1 MTPAEMAE
9 VRKAFAR
16 LLSTPDGTRFMEA
29 MWRRYVLGDA
39 PLEDKKLQ
47 RWLGARE
54 VALDLQAD
62 VDAAKR
68 TGDTNG

>member
-1 MTPAEMAE
+1 MTPGEYADA
-9 VRKAFAR
+9 RKAFAR
-16 LLSTPDGTRFMEA
+16 ALSTPDGIRFMEA

-39 PLEDKKLQ
+39 PLDEKKLQ

>member
-1 MTPAEMAE
+1 MTPGEFAEI
-9 VRKAFAR
+9 RKAFAR
-16 LLSTPDGTRFMEA
+16 ALSTPDGAKFMEA
-29 MWRRYVLGDA
+29 MSRRYVTGDA

-62 VDAAKR
+62 IDAAKR